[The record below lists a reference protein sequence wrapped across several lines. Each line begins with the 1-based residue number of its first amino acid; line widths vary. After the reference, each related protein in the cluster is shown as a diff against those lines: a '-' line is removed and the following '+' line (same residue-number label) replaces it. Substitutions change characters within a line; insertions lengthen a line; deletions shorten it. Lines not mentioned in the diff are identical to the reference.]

1 MINQTWHAN
10 TPSDPD
16 LRARLES
23 HPYVELTGEPSGP
36 GLLVFRKGDRRRQIK
51 TNSNLGGDI
60 GGLIELMD
68 NNPLVCADEA
78 VCPDPASTLAL
89 IAIGPLARAG
99 LILEAPVLQ
108 YSFDT
113 DFAYLA
119 SFIGDMGWGGEILVS
134 PDPQDLQEV
143 VSLNAMV
150 EIATP
155 ANWQVIDDLFAESY
169 SRSFFVR
176 NWEGDWDIEHVQG
189 QHSAVYRLRMTP
201 NDDISLLTVQVM
213 ADRRGKAGASQLVHM
228 MNVMCGFEESLG
240 LEERFD

>member
-1 MINQTWHAN
+1 MINETWHAE

-16 LRARLES
+16 LKARLES
-23 HPYVELTGEPSGP
+23 HPYVELTGGSSGP
-36 GLLVFRKGDRRRQIK
+36 GLLVFSRSGRQREARIDRLAEDQV
-51 TNSNLGGDI
+51 

-68 NNPLVCADEA
+68 NNPLVCADQA
-78 VCPDPASTLAL
+78 ICPDTASTLAL
-89 IAIGPLARAG
+89 IALGPLARAG
-99 LILEAPVLQ
+99 LILEPPVLQ

-113 DFAYLA
+113 DFSRLP
-119 SFIGDMGWGGEILVS
+119 SFVGPMGWNGEILVS
-134 PDPQDLQEV
+134 PDPQDLRDV

-155 ANWQVIDDLFAESY
+155 GEWQAIDDLFAESY

-176 NWEGDWDIEHVQG
+176 EWQGEWDIEHVQG
-189 QHSAVYRLRMTP
+189 QHAAAYRLRMTP
-201 NDDISLLTVQVM
+201 GDENSLLTIQVM

-228 MNVMCGFEESLG
+228 MNVMCGFEESSG